1 MIKYRGEI
9 NDLIAKMF
17 AILPRVRDAN
27 RASVTAYISRVYEL
41 VMAVVGSVNDTAVND
56 ALQSRFK
63 SYIETEESR
72 LKGNL
77 EAVEYD
83 IDQLDT
89 LSLITGPGRIEK
101 VGGLVLFF
109 FLTTSLMRVSVSI
122 SCRCSAC
129 Y

>member
-109 FLTTSLMRVSVSI
+109 FFTTSLMRVSVSI